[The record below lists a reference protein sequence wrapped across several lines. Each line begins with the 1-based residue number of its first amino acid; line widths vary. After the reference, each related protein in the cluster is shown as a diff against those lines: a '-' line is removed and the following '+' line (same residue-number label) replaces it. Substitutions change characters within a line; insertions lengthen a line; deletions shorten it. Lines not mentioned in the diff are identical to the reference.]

1 MGHCLWPYSIKSKR
15 THQNCTWSLY
25 LSLTHSTHHLHMSNI
40 ITLWIPTQRQQHTYL
55 ICRKWVECQAPILRQ
70 ELRGGMDKHCTC
82 GVLCICRVSERDGGF
97 DNLWCATK
105 FHPCIISFLFA
116 LGWYQNLQI
125 HQYLPPCLQ
134 EEPSNPEEDAWC
146 KCSESLFYNA
156 RNILS
161 QSNPGTRDEKVY

>member
-1 MGHCLWPYSIKSKR
+1 MCRVTTPRHYWNKGPCEVELILVMPVALLDRK
-15 THQNCTWSLY
+15 QE
-25 LSLTHSTHHLHMSNI
+25 HSPKLHLV
-40 ITLWIPTQRQQHTYL
+40 QHTHL

-134 EEPSNPEEDAWC
+134 EDAWC
-146 KCSESLFYNA
+146 KCSESLFDNA
-156 RNILS
+156 RNNLS